1 MDMLNWKK
9 AFRSTMLEKGMQI
22 YNNKR
27 VFDLKENNKRYT
39 ASVLGTKRYE
49 VSITVQDGKI
59 KSARCQCPVSK
70 GMGWCEHMA
79 AVLYAVENREH
90 DIEEQ
95 QLEEARKRA
104 EQYLRE
110 ETQKK
115 DVLNVQNAQAQKKT
129 QEVHSETEQKKIHEL
144 HKEKLQ
150 REAEE
155 KKKEME
161 ERRKKQEEEKAKLL
175 AAKIKQQEL
184 ERQRKEKLRQQK
196 EEEERI
202 RREEQK
208 RKSSEEYEVLGDVWE
223 ENDLE
228 NSEALEEN
236 LRNLENYT
244 YFDGEKILRS
254 LKAPLQIMQTGEAL
268 FQRNKLTIE
277 QIRSGFD
284 AASQGAS
291 SGYAAAKGIERN
303 SEFYVQMVFS
313 NKKITYTRCNC
324 SECRKKSWGWYAEN
338 SKCQYVAAL
347 AFYVRDYLE
356 KGNFA
361 DATDMNGNTLLNAYQ
376 KERVKS
382 VSTENMEKASENVV
396 LMPRLQKKEDKLF
409 VSFKVGTGKMFV
421 VKKLDEF
428 CQQVRDG
435 AMAKYGSNTQISHR
449 MQDFTKDSRKWIR
462 FIDQIVREEERFVD
476 KIQNSGMY
484 FSKKFNVGSSL
495 ELFGWRLDSFY
506 ENLGVG
512 KIDFEDKSAFPSK
525 DLPEKAQLQCA
536 KGNPRVS
543 IHIED
548 VSRGSRTFDG
558 IAVKGNLPDL
568 FQGMECAYFI
578 QNNEFCKTEDAFME
592 KIKPLAELSVN
603 GSFHFQLGR
612 NTMSSF
618 YYNVLPG
625 LQDVADITEENPEK
639 FRQYLTPKVHFVFY
653 LDMEEDNV
661 ICRIRACYGKREFSV
676 GKLLVKEEIPS
687 EEQFRDLYLEEKI
700 LDRAMEWLPFYDPDY
715 DVLHCQGEEDLVF
728 HMMES
733 GTAALMELGEVR
745 CTNRFRNKHILKVN
759 PQT

>member
-1 MDMLNWKK
+1 
-9 AFRSTMLEKGMQI
+9 
-22 YNNKR
+22 
-27 VFDLKENNKRYT
+27 
-39 ASVLGTKRYE
+39 
-49 VSITVQDGKI
+49 
-59 KSARCQCPVSK
+59 
-70 GMGWCEHMA
+70 
-79 AVLYAVENREH
+79 
-90 DIEEQ
+90 
-95 QLEEARKRA
+95 
-104 EQYLRE
+104 
-110 ETQKK
+110 
-115 DVLNVQNAQAQKKT
+115 
-129 QEVHSETEQKKIHEL
+129 
-144 HKEKLQ
+144 
-150 REAEE
+150 
-155 KKKEME
+155 
-161 ERRKKQEEEKAKLL
+161 
-175 AAKIKQQEL
+175 
-184 ERQRKEKLRQQK
+184 
-196 EEEERI
+196 
-202 RREEQK
+202 
-208 RKSSEEYEVLGDVWE
+208 
-223 ENDLE
+223 
-228 NSEALEEN
+228 
-236 LRNLENYT
+236 
-244 YFDGEKILRS
+244 
-254 LKAPLQIMQTGEAL
+254 MQTGEAL

-324 SECRKKSWGWYAEN
+324 SECRKKSWGRYAEN

-361 DATDMNGNTLLNAYQ
+361 DA
-376 KERVKS
+376 K
-382 VSTENMEKASENVV
+382 KASETVV

-476 KIQNSGMY
+476 KIQNSGRY

-506 ENLGVG
+506 ENSGVG

-592 KIKPLAELSVN
+592 KIKPLAEFSVN

-612 NTMSSF
+612 NTMYSEKGKSF
-618 YYNVLPG
+618 CGSVRVRRTAGSEYYHRRCFRKRASGYSEKLP
-625 LQDVADITEENPEK
+625 A
-639 FRQYLTPKVHFVFY
+639 
-653 LDMEEDNV
+653 
-661 ICRIRACYGKREFSV
+661 
-676 GKLLVKEEIPS
+676 
-687 EEQFRDLYLEEKI
+687 EEKNI
-700 LDRAMEWLPFYDPDY
+700 T
-715 DVLHCQGEEDLVF
+715 G
-728 HMMES
+728 
-733 GTAALMELGEVR
+733 
-745 CTNRFRNKHILKVN
+745 
-759 PQT
+759 

>member
-1 MDMLNWKK
+1 
-9 AFRSTMLEKGMQI
+9 
-22 YNNKR
+22 
-27 VFDLKENNKRYT
+27 
-39 ASVLGTKRYE
+39 
-49 VSITVQDGKI
+49 
-59 KSARCQCPVSK
+59 
-70 GMGWCEHMA
+70 
-79 AVLYAVENREH
+79 
-90 DIEEQ
+90 
-95 QLEEARKRA
+95 
-104 EQYLRE
+104 
-110 ETQKK
+110 
-115 DVLNVQNAQAQKKT
+115 
-129 QEVHSETEQKKIHEL
+129 
-144 HKEKLQ
+144 
-150 REAEE
+150 
-155 KKKEME
+155 
-161 ERRKKQEEEKAKLL
+161 
-175 AAKIKQQEL
+175 
-184 ERQRKEKLRQQK
+184 
-196 EEEERI
+196 
-202 RREEQK
+202 
-208 RKSSEEYEVLGDVWE
+208 
-223 ENDLE
+223 
-228 NSEALEEN
+228 
-236 LRNLENYT
+236 
-244 YFDGEKILRS
+244 
-254 LKAPLQIMQTGEAL
+254 MQTGEAL

-462 FIDQIVREEERFVD
+462 FIDQIVREEECFVD

-612 NTMSSF
+612 NTMYSEKGKSF
-618 YYNVLPG
+618 CGSVRVRRTAGSEYYHRRCFRKRASGYSEKLP
-625 LQDVADITEENPEK
+625 A
-639 FRQYLTPKVHFVFY
+639 
-653 LDMEEDNV
+653 
-661 ICRIRACYGKREFSV
+661 
-676 GKLLVKEEIPS
+676 
-687 EEQFRDLYLEEKI
+687 EEKI
-700 LDRAMEWLPFYDPDY
+700 LQAEKR
-715 DVLHCQGEEDLVF
+715 
-728 HMMES
+728 
-733 GTAALMELGEVR
+733 
-745 CTNRFRNKHILKVN
+745 
-759 PQT
+759 